1 MNKEINNNDNDNII
15 NNSCDEEKKI
25 DLNINI
31 IKEFDKSDKKN
42 NSEIYEN
49 ELDNYNNNIDHK
61 SIDKLDKIKMKKRMH
76 LSIKII
82 KEKEIIIL
90 CEKKMVIKSIRLQ
103 LNIQKNL
110 KKIIKLGFYLFYYI
124 NKD

>member
-1 MNKEINNNDNDNII
+1 MNKEINNNDNII